1 MKHKVL
7 IADADERFRT
17 ELVTALKD
25 SQEFEVIGV
34 AADGK
39 EAIQMVQ
46 HKRPDILVPDL
57 LLTKY
62 DGLTV
67 NALMTK
73 QHYLEYVKIT
83 NNAVEKTGS
92 NHLEVR
98 NFINRMNQ
106 YCLYNSDQL
115 CF

>member
-1 MKHKVL
+1 MIKYVPEKQIYNNIFSKKMFKAVL
-7 IADADERFRT
+7 EHCLGNPAGDPRLEENLLPGALAAVELDCIADLKNT
-17 ELVTALKD
+17 EL
-25 SQEFEVIGV
+25 
-34 AADGK
+34 
-39 EAIQMVQ
+39 
-46 HKRPDILVPDL
+46 
-57 LLTKY
+57 
-62 DGLTV
+62 

-83 NNAVEKTGS
+83 DNAVEKTGS

-106 YCLYNSDQL
+106 YCSYNSDQL